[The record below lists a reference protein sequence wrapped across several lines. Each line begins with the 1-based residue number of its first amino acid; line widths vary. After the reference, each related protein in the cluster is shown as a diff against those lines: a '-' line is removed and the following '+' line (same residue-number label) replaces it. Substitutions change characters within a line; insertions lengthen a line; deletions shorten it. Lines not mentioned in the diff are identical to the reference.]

1 MSNFKDLV
9 KEREEKKA
17 ELNKIRNAERQERFM
32 QAKRILPNKVLEYVK
47 NNMSKDLDRE
57 SVFLDFEE
65 LVEFVNPQ
73 IPRAIIFWKTQN
85 AWSKDEAEDAVRNVL
100 REVAETIASYGLSVE
115 YISGY
120 NLRVRWDKLK

>member
-17 ELNKIRNAERQERFM
+17 EINKIRNAERQERFM

-47 NNMSKDLDRE
+47 NNMNKDLDRE
-57 SVFLDFEE
+57 SVFVDFEE

-73 IPRAIIFWKTQN
+73 VPRAIIFWKTQN

-100 REVAETIASYGLSVE
+100 REVAETIASHGLSVE

>member
-17 ELNKIRNAERQERFM
+17 EINKIRNAERQERFM

-47 NNMSKDLDRE
+47 NNMNKDLDRE
-57 SVFLDFEE
+57 SVFVDFEE

-73 IPRAIIFWKTQN
+73 VPRAIIFLEN
-85 AWSKDEAEDAVRNVL
+85 SKCVVQR
-100 REVAETIASYGLSVE
+100 
-115 YISGY
+115 
-120 NLRVRWDKLK
+120 